1 MYLKYSTAY
10 LSGVVEMASSYSKYM
25 GPSYMTAICFD
36 LKNPLEDFKRFYNIK
51 EDIKVNKVE
60 TSYHELLIT
69 LLGNDKKLIDTVE
82 HWTRVRIGEVQEIY
96 TIEENS
102 NLLNLLSGSDGG
114 LSPFYIVDDIYFV
127 KFNKMFVV
135 FMIGNDE

>member
-1 MYLKYSTAY
+1 
-10 LSGVVEMASSYSKYM
+10 
-25 GPSYMTAICFD
+25 MTALCFD

-60 TSYHELLIT
+60 TSYHDLLIT
-69 LLGNDKKLIDTVE
+69 LLGNDKDLIDTVE

-96 TIEENS
+96 TIEDDS